1 MRGSYHA
8 FHRVRLTRSPCLT
21 KEFGKFLQAAVS
33 LGVFKNQI
41 PKIKMIARD
50 FTGGAVVKN
59 SPVNAG
65 DMGSSPGPGGSDTPR
80 SN

>member
-1 MRGSYHA
+1 MVLYINYISIKLETNRARYKYSAGLDKWEKKKQ
-8 FHRVRLTRSPCLT
+8 V
-21 KEFGKFLQAAVS
+21 
-33 LGVFKNQI
+33 
-41 PKIKMIARD
+41 KMIARD